1 MKEEKNDLV
10 YVPMVGDHIHHGH
23 INIIKIAKEYGR
35 VVVGLMTDEAAA
47 SYKRLPLLDFEQR
60 FEIVK
65 NIKGVYKV
73 ITQNEF
79 DYVPNIRKY
88 KPKYFVHGSDW
99 KTGVQKKARERV
111 IEEMKLLD
119 GHVIEPEYTKDISS
133 TTINNSIIEKGVT
146 PEFRLKRFRRLLENK
161 PLIRGIDV
169 HNGLTGLIAQQISV
183 KSGEVKKEFDF
194 FWLSSLTDSTAKG
207 KPDIELVDS
216 TSRLNTI
223 HDILEITSKPILFD
237 ADTGGIEEH
246 FTYLIKTLERLGVSA
261 CVIEDK
267 KGLKKNSLLGTDVKQ
282 EQESIEVFCD
292 KISSGKAA
300 LSGQDFMIIARIESL
315 ILEKGMDD
323 AITRAKSYI
332 KAGADGIMI
341 HSRKKE
347 PDEIIAFCEIYNR
360 LEYRLPLVV
369 VPSSYNKIHEN
380 KLIEIGAN
388 VVIYA
393 NHLLRSAY
401 PSMIKTATSILE
413 NGRSF
418 ECDSDIMSIKEILN
432 LIPGTN

>member
-1 MKEEKNDLV
+1 MEEHKKDLV
-10 YVPMVGDHIHHGH
+10 YVPMVGDYIHHGH
-23 INIIKIAKEYGR
+23 INIIKIAGEYGK
-35 VVVGLMTDEAAA
+35 VVVGLMTDKAAA
-47 SYKRLPLLDFEQR
+47 SYKRLPLLEFEKR
-60 FEIVK
+60 LEIVK
-65 NIKGVYKV
+65 NLKGVDQV

-79 DYVPNIRKY
+79 DYVPNIKKY
-88 KPKYFVHGSDW
+88 KPKYFIHGSDW

-111 IEEMKLLD
+111 IEEIKLLN
-119 GHVIEPEYTKDISS
+119 GYVIEPEYTKDISS
-133 TTINNSIIEKGVT
+133 SAMINSIIAKGVT

-169 HNGLTGLIAQQISV
+169 HNGLTGLIAEEIFIND
-183 KSGEVKKEFDF
+183 KGVKKEFDF

-237 ADTGGIEEH
+237 ADTGGIQEH
-246 FTYLIKTLERLGVSA
+246 FIYLVKTLERLGVSA

-267 KGLKKNSLLGTDVKQ
+267 KGLKKNSLFGTEVKQ
-282 EQESIEVFCD
+282 EQESIEVFSE

-300 LSGQDFMIIARIESL
+300 LSGNDFMIIARIESL
-315 ILEKGMDD
+315 ILEQGMDD
-323 AITRAKSYI
+323 AIKRAKAYI

-347 PDEIIAFCEIYNR
+347 PDEIIAFCEIYNE
-360 LEYRLPLVV
+360 LKDRLPLVV
-369 VPSSYNKIHEN
+369 VPSSYNRIREKE
-380 KLIEIGAN
+380 LIDIGVD

-401 PSMIKTATSILE
+401 PSMRKTATSILE

-418 ECDSDIMSIKEILN
+418 ECDADIMSIKEILN
-432 LIPGTN
+432 LIPGTK

>member
-1 MKEEKNDLV
+1 MTVEKKDLV

-23 INIIKIAKEYGR
+23 INIIKVAKQYGR
-35 VVVGLMTDEAAA
+35 VVVGLMTDQAAA

-60 FEIVK
+60 LEIVK
-65 NIKGVYKV
+65 NLKGVDEV

-79 DYVPNIRKY
+79 DYVPNIKKY

-99 KTGVQKKARERV
+99 KTGVQQKARERV
-111 IEEMKLLD
+111 IEEMKLLN
-119 GHVIEPEYTKDISS
+119 GCVIEPEYTKDISS
-133 TTINNSIIEKGVT
+133 TSMINSIIEKGVT
-146 PEFRLKRFRRLLENK
+146 PEFRLKRFRRLIENK

-169 HNGLTGLIAQQISV
+169 HNGLTGLIAEQISIDND
-183 KSGEVKKEFDF
+183 GVKKEFDF

-223 HDILEITSKPILFD
+223 HDILEITTKPILFD
-237 ADTGGIEEH
+237 ADTGGIQEH
-246 FTYLIKTLERLGVSA
+246 FIYLVKTLERLGVSA

-267 KGLKKNSLLGTDVKQ
+267 KGLKKNSLFGTEVKQ
-282 EQESIEVFCD
+282 EQESIEVFSE
-292 KISSGKAA
+292 KISAGKAA
-300 LSGQDFMIIARIESL
+300 LSGKDFMIIARIESL
-315 ILEKGMDD
+315 ILEQGMDD
-323 AITRAKSYI
+323 AIRRAEAYI

-347 PDEIIAFCEIYNR
+347 PGEIITFCEIYNK
-360 LEYRLPLVV
+360 LKNRLPLVV
-369 VPSSYNKIHEN
+369 VPSSYNKIFE
-380 KLIEIGAN
+380 KELKDIGAN

-401 PSMIKTATSILE
+401 PAMTKTATSILKNE
-413 NGRSF
+413 RSL
-418 ECDSDIMSIKEILN
+418 ECDNDIMSIKEILN
-432 LIPGTN
+432 LIPGTK